1 MPRIRTIKPEFWSS
15 PGVAKMS
22 PLARLT
28 FIGMWNWAD
37 DAGRGTYNPREL
49 MGFIFP
55 NDEDM
60 TVAEFRRLC
69 AETRRYVAVVF
80 FEVAGRHYYYIPS
93 WKKHQS
99 RHAKFNG
106 SKFPSPDDGME
117 IDPENMQVIDGF
129 EERPRDSAESPRIS
143 ATSNRDSAIGTGEQ
157 GNRGTGEQIYMSE
170 PSSDVEVAQKPPTKP
185 APKRNTYP
193 PAFEA
198 WWRAYPRHRNASKK
212 QALESWRKATK
223 QIPPAE
229 LQSLTE
235 RYAATHGIP
244 DESKIPHP
252 TTWLN
257 QSRWETVDATDKP
270 AEPQRVIDGTRPE
283 DWAIRRGEP
292 MSEMARN
299 IDRLFGRSADVID
312 GEFWEEEPKEIR

>member
-28 FIGMWNWAD
+28 FIGMWSWAD

-129 EERPRDSAESPRIS
+129 EESPRDSAESPRIS

-157 GNRGTGEQIYMSE
+157 GNRGTDIYVRNKFGRG
-170 PSSDVEVAQKPPTKP
+170 SSPEATYEASPQKEHLPTRLRSVVAGVP
-185 APKRNTYP
+185 A
-193 PAFEA
+193 
-198 WWRAYPRHRNASKK
+198 S
-212 QALESWRKATK
+212 
-223 QIPPAE
+223 
-229 LQSLTE
+229 
-235 RYAATHGIP
+235 
-244 DESKIPHP
+244 
-252 TTWLN
+252 
-257 QSRWETVDATDKP
+257 
-270 AEPQRVIDGTRPE
+270 PQRIQETSTRVMAKSNQA
-283 DWAIRRGEP
+283 DTASRTAVVDRALRGDSRHP
-292 MSEMARN
+292 
-299 IDRLFGRSADVID
+299 
-312 GEFWEEEPKEIR
+312 